1 MKLLRW
7 GKAEYED
14 QPFENLGADVVE
26 DGSDDPPLEEADF
39 LVVPSRRRV
48 DAAVVARLRRCRLVL
63 TTTSGHDH
71 LDLVAL
77 ERAGIPAARLPLA
90 RRDAVVQ
97 TALGMLLMLSR
108 RLGHYYL
115 ATAED
120 RWRRAELPQIG
131 AALLGTVGIVGA
143 GVIGRRMYEV
153 LVPLAEQVL
162 ICDPRHPAHQP
173 LDQLL
178 ARCNALTLHCPLNS
192 STRALFNGE
201 VIQRLRPG
209 SILVNTARGKILDPQ
224 AAMVAIQRGHLAGLG
239 LDVFPEEPCSLR
251 PFSHPS
257 VITSPHAAG
266 WHPRLGEAIVTG
278 LREAIRAVQEGQP
291 VPFRLAPG
299 D

>member
-1 MKLLRW
+1 M
-7 GKAEYED
+7 
-14 QPFENLGADVVE
+14 DVVE
-26 DGSDDPPLEEADF
+26 DGSEDPPFEEADF

-77 ERAGIPAARLPLA
+77 EKAGIPAARLPLA

-108 RLGHYYL
+108 RLGHFYV
-115 ATAED
+115 ATAAD
-120 RWRRAELPQIG
+120 QWRRAELPQIG
-131 AALLGTVGIVGA
+131 ATLLGTVGIVGA

-173 LDQLL
+173 LEQLL
-178 ARCNALTLHCPLNS
+178 SACNALTLHCPLNA
-192 STRALFNGE
+192 STRSLFNE
-201 VIQRLRPG
+201 ELIRRMRPG
-209 SILVNTARGKILDPQ
+209 SVLVNTARGKILDPQ
-224 AAMVAIQRGHLAGLG
+224 AALAAVQRGHLAGLG
-239 LDVFPEEPCSLR
+239 LDVFPEEPCSLLQ
-251 PFSHPS
+251 FSHPS
-257 VITSPHAAG
+257 VIASPHAAG
-266 WHPRLGEAIVTG
+266 WHPRLGEAIVMG
-278 LREAIRAVQEGQP
+278 LREAVGAVQQGRP
-291 VPFRLAPG
+291 VPFRLSPG